1 MLGPARSLVKVSQK
15 FSTRHGEHMDVQAS
29 SIFEEF
35 APSGLLTAIEGE
47 DVSLKDIAAV
57 ESCGPGDLVFVDSAE
72 AVETIGSRRPSAVV
86 TSPALQVA
94 LATIPSLTFLI
105 ANNVKLAHALIRQRF
120 VDRDVLHTEWPQIH
134 ASAVIHATSEIGK
147 GSRIGPHVV
156 LGENARIGRETAIMA
171 GTVVE
176 QGATIGDRSVI
187 HPNVTIGYDC
197 EIGNEVII
205 QSGAV
210 VGTEGYG
217 FAQDEKGRSY
227 RIPQLGRVVIED
239 RVSIGSGCCIDRATY
254 AATRIG
260 AGTKLDNLCHIAHNV
275 EIGRDCLLTAGF
287 VVAGST
293 RIGDRVMAS
302 GQCGV
307 LDHLEICSDVVLLH
321 RAGVIKSIDK
331 PGIYAAL
338 PHQPFASYM
347 RNTAV
352 MKNLSDLHKKV
363 RLLERKLSQG

>member
-1 MLGPARSLVKVSQK
+1 
-15 FSTRHGEHMDVQAS
+15 MDVRAS
-29 SIFEEF
+29 LIFEEF
-35 APSGLLTAIEGE
+35 APTGLLTAIEGE
-47 DVSLKDIAAV
+47 DVSLKDITAV
-57 ESCGPGDLVFVDSAE
+57 EGCGPGDLVFVDSAQ

-86 TSPALQVA
+86 TSPALQA
-94 LATIPSLTFLI
+94 SLATAIPGLTLLI

-134 ASAVIHATSEIGK
+134 ASAVIHATCEIGE

-156 LGENARIGRETAIMA
+156 LGENVRIGRETAIMA

-302 GQCGV
+302 GQSGA
-307 LDHLEICSDVVLLH
+307 LDHLEICSDVVLVH
-321 RAGVIKSIDK
+321 RAGVTKNIDE
-331 PGIYAAL
+331 PGIYAGL

-347 RNTAV
+347 RNMAV

-363 RLLERKLSQG
+363 RLLARKLSQE

>member
-1 MLGPARSLVKVSQK
+1 
-15 FSTRHGEHMDVQAS
+15 MDVLAS
-29 SIFEEF
+29 AIFAEF
-35 APSGLLTAIEGE
+35 AANDLLTAIEGE

-57 ESCGPGDLVFVDSAE
+57 EGCGPGDLVFVDSAE
-72 AVETIGSRRPSAVV
+72 AVETIAARRPSAAV
-86 TSPALQVA
+86 TSRALQVS
-94 LATIPSLTFLI
+94 LATVPGLTLLI

-120 VDRDVLHTEWPQIH
+120 ADRDVLHTEWPRIH
-134 ASAVIHATSEIGK
+134 ASAVIHPTCEIGE
-147 GSRIGPHVV
+147 GSTIGPHVV
-156 LGENARIGRETAIMA
+156 LGENVRIGAATAVMA

-176 QGATIGDRSVI
+176 RGARIGDRSVI

-210 VGTEGYG
+210 VGSEGYG

-293 RIGDRVMAS
+293 RMGDRVIAS
-302 GQCGV
+302 GQSGV

-321 RAGVIKSIDK
+321 RAGVIKSIDE
-331 PGIYAAL
+331 PGIYAGL
-338 PHQPFASYM
+338 PHQPLASYA

-352 MKNLSDLHKKV
+352 MKNLSDLQKKV
-363 RLLERKLSQG
+363 RLLERKLSQQ

>member
-1 MLGPARSLVKVSQK
+1 
-15 FSTRHGEHMDVQAS
+15 MDVSAS

-35 APSGLLTAIEGE
+35 APTGLLTAIEGE
-47 DVSLKDIAAV
+47 DVSLKDIASV
-57 ESCGPGDLVFVDSAE
+57 QDCGPGDLVFVDSSQ

-86 TSPALQVA
+86 TSAKLQA
-94 LATIPSLTFLI
+94 SLATVPGLTLLI
-105 ANNVKLAHALIRQRF
+105 GGNVKLAHALIRQRF
-120 VDRDVLHTEWPQIH
+120 ADRDVLHTEWPQIH
-134 ASAVIHATSEIGK
+134 PSAVIHPTCEIGE
-147 GSRIGPHVV
+147 GSTIGPHAV
-156 LGENARIGRETAIMA
+156 LGENVRIGTATAIMA

-176 QGATIGDRSVI
+176 HGATIGDRSVL

-210 VGTEGYG
+210 VGAEGYG

-293 RIGDRVMAS
+293 TIGDRVMAS
-302 GQCGV
+302 GQSGV

-321 RAGVIKSIDK
+321 RAGVTKSIDE
-331 PGIYAAL
+331 PGVYAGL
-338 PHQPFASYM
+338 PHQPLASYA
-347 RNTAV
+347 RNAAV
-352 MKNLSDLHKKV
+352 MKNLSDLQRRV
-363 RLLERKLSQG
+363 RLLEGKLAQE